1 MRSISA
7 YKVRDMTEKRAAEP
21 PFAPAL
27 DLDAVRTV
35 RVGTALWVLALI
47 ILLPFKQQL
56 ADAGNTWWLWTCV
69 AGTVLGLMG
78 VVHTTRR
85 RARRAGS
92 LPKG

>member
-1 MRSISA
+1 
-7 YKVRDMTEKRAAEP
+7 MTEKRLAEP

-35 RVGTALWVLALI
+35 RVGTALWALALLV
-47 ILLPFKQQL
+47 LLPFNERL

-69 AGTVLGLMG
+69 AGVILGLMG

-85 RARRAGS
+85 RARRAARS
-92 LPKG
+92 SQS